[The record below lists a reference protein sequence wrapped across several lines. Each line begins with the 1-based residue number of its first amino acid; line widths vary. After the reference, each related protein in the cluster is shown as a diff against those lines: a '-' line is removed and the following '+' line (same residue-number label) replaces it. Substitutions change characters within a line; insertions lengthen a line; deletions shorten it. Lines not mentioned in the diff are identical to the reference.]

1 MLWRWYMVHVRN
13 GVVTCNKHSGVVSC
27 NKQRTCLKVCME
39 LASYLF
45 LQELIKD
52 CKNKQKPSFE
62 SSFESSSPRPA
73 LWHTLWFRVATR
85 DSTCYH
91 WNTRQHVL
99 SLEHKTAR
107 VIIATQDSTCD
118 DCHRRQHVLSSNHRS
133 RYQIIDHVIKSL
145 VRKTARVITRPQ
157 SRPLARCWRVVLHAP
172 RARRCACVPSMK
184 KGIECAYWCLS
195 SYAHNCP
202 CAHVRMADGRTVVL
216 CSNRRTVVLCSNGR
230 TIGAPATQQA
240 TQAKCAV
247 ASLRHQQRGQEL
259 YVRHPSGPNP
269 RGQPQQERDRG

>member
-1 MLWRWYMVHVRN
+1 M
-13 GVVTCNKHSGVVSC
+13 
-27 NKQRTCLKVCME
+27 
-39 LASYLF
+39 
-45 LQELIKD
+45 
-52 CKNKQKPSFE
+52 
-62 SSFESSSPRPA
+62 
-73 LWHTLWFRVATR
+73 
-85 DSTCYH
+85 
-91 WNTRQHVL
+91 
-99 SLEHKTAR
+99 
-107 VIIATQDSTCD
+107 
-118 DCHRRQHVLSSNHRS
+118 LSSNHRS

-247 ASLRHQQRGQEL
+247 ASLRHQLLKPSVQACATSSAGKNCMCATPPAPTPAVSPSRREIGAEAFQTRLVKHTASMHLLPSIQEHTCAHLLRTPCEHDYTPVTSVHL
-259 YVRHPSGPNP
+259 YPPVLKCASLRTCCHLYPAPAPFS
-269 RGQPQQERDRG
+269 RASTL

>member
-1 MLWRWYMVHVRN
+1 MYGARLLLVSAR
-13 GVVTCNKHSGVVSC
+13 TNK
-27 NKQRTCLKVCME
+27 R
-39 LASYLF
+39 
-45 LQELIKD
+45 LQEQTKAIIRIIIRIII
-52 CKNKQKPSFE
+52 
-62 SSFESSSPRPA
+62 SPPRLVA
-73 LWHTLWFRVATR
+73 HSLVSRCHARQHVLSLEHKTARVIIGTQ

-99 SLEHKTAR
+99 SLPHR
-107 VIIATQDSTCD
+107 STCD
-118 DCHRRQHVLSSNHRS
+118 HCHRRQHVLSSNHRS

-184 KGIECAYWCLS
+184 KGIECAYCCLS